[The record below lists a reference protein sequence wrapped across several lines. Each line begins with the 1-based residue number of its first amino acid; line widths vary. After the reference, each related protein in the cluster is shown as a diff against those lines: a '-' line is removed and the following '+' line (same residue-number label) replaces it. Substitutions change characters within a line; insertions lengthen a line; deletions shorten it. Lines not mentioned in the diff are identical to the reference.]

1 MVLTSVCQFP
11 LKKACCGFNRHE
23 FWGLISG
30 QVVTGKFSPRRN
42 EIQNPTLRL
51 IHKWLTITLFPRDE
65 DRPVHNDELIIL
77 YAMVNKIRISPMKAM
92 IWQWLIN
99 FRMMGTIE
107 CTSLITHIASSIGA
121 LEGNSVPF
129 IEGHRAYIDESYL
142 MQGHTLKKGPHNSLI
157 FFSLGYANE
166 IPLPNAGYHLYNCQS
181 LTTPLIP
188 EEATHRHSV
197 SALSGRF
204 RRSRTRREEA
214 AQPQPPP

>member
-1 MVLTSVCQFP
+1 
-11 LKKACCGFNRHE
+11 
-23 FWGLISG
+23 
-30 QVVTGKFSPRRN
+30 
-42 EIQNPTLRL
+42 
-51 IHKWLTITLFPRDE
+51 LTITLFPRDE

-129 IEGHRAYIDESYL
+129 IEGDRAYIDESYL

-188 EEATHRHSV
+188 EEAARRHSV
-197 SALSGRF
+197 SAMSGRF
-204 RRSRTRREEA
+204 TRSRTRREEA
-214 AQPQPPP
+214 AQPQPSP